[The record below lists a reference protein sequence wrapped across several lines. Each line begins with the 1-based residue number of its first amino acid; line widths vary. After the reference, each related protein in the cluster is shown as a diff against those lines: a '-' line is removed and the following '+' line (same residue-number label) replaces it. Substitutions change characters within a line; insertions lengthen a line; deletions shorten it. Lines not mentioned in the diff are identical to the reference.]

1 MTQTHHT
8 PTKVLSVF
16 LSMLMVLST
25 VCFFNPFSSITAKA
39 AVDVNSTMSASDGY
53 DLTVNIPEAVYLKPG
68 SSSLQYFLTDTVKS
82 TGASAVSHAAT
93 STEVSVSSPYAT
105 NMTLSYEILSSG
117 TDASGNTV
125 NFSGNLLDASGNVVA
140 GGSGSNSV
148 SLALNDS
155 MTYSGYSEALAGSE
169 TFIKWTLTYVADGE
183 THTVYYYTSL
193 YVPYLGQA
201 GLSAHT
207 RHDGTYANPENWSY
221 SFVTGGHSVSGGN
234 AASKFVSTGSV
245 NTSATDAS
253 NAVFVAPLV
262 SFTGGNAGSK
272 RENVTYP
279 FSNGGTIPWGS
290 NFYTDAFTTAE
301 NGGVSI
307 RSEESSSSDFDFYS
321 GSDIGSLDITVD
333 TSRFANYNQIPN
345 LSVGWAHFRHDW
357 DGGDNYLYFISGID
371 GTSVS
376 SVSTDGLSGATI
388 TTNADTSRYE
398 GNYSLARG
406 LYALNGTVT
415 GGEHLL
421 VYCYRNAYKPY
432 VGNQSVATTYAGVK
446 LNVTAV
452 DKANLRNLVYTTL
465 SYGYAADMIS
475 DSTKSAS
482 FASAMETAEKVLAKT
497 VGVTSD
503 EITSAYKSLESAI
516 SDAQSYFD
524 AVLKKDR
531 ARADVFAVVPETVYL
546 KPATSDI
553 KDFDKFLN
561 NTLTSDGEVK
571 TVADPSTTGTFTFK
585 CADASKVKV
594 TLSDASATLGSTGV
608 TDFSQEFALTNGEI
622 SGTITGGSLTSALA
636 EGGTC
641 LLKWTFEYTYAAG
654 GDTAIATAYTVA
666 YAPLCTT
673 SSTASGTAA
682 SFNTGNFTAE
692 LTSWIT
698 GIHSIVSSYPSGA
711 ATDGSGSTANPPLT
725 DSNVYDP
732 GNGDTHDSKLISGGS
747 GANYYYRRNADA
759 DCKGGEAS
767 LVVDTSRFTNYSQ
780 IPNFTIG
787 VDVNKD
793 GWNNNAK
800 TFHAKYV
807 LSSLEFDSSAPDV
820 SGGVNFYTQSESKTS
835 VTGRHSTTVNQNVD
849 SSLKK
854 LTVSGRIKSDPSGY
868 KTRIAR
874 AWAYCTITY
883 TDKTELRALVNKVIK
898 ASNQQIW
905 CTSASWST
913 FESAFSAASLVLG
926 RPDATQTEI
935 DSAKTTLKTAFES
948 LKYETGTATA
958 TYYALIKTVNNAG
971 VVSSS
976 PLKVANIYLDK
987 AAATTAESDSEAYTC
1002 SDTVTISANK
1012 FNGYTYVGYLNASS
1026 VKAIGE
1032 NAVSSYSD
1040 NDASVTY
1047 YHINTDIKNAGNDT
1061 LYFYYTAPD
1070 AHLTVDLAGGVASV
1084 DNFSTDI
1091 TASVGSTFTPA
1102 TPTRDGYTFTGWA
1115 LDGAGNLN
1123 GNTYTFGSG
1132 SATLTATWK
1141 ADPTV
1146 SSELI
1151 IDPNG
1156 GTMNSEILFVENGA
1170 SSASGGSSN
1179 LTYAITEADGGQS
1192 VDISGHY
1199 RSFVYGEAG
1208 ACDERTQVLPLWV
1221 YLEEGKTYTIS
1232 WNGSNDITEFFF
1244 FKNGSLTIRTNV
1256 NPCKSGEC
1264 SVTFTAGDT
1273 RWYYESSV
1281 AEADKNAT
1289 GWYQLRLDQ
1298 NIVVAAEGQ
1307 AASEADYTV
1316 SNLRITSDSDA
1327 KLGYRQAAETTVFIA
1342 DPVKDGYNF
1351 TGWSGL
1357 VNGTL
1362 TRVDADENGE
1372 NAGYLYTFKGKAD
1385 TLVAQWSEAVY
1396 EIGFDNMFLATKWS
1410 DGKFTSDSS
1419 DEIGYDT
1426 TNNIFSYKNNKAE
1439 SDTSNP
1445 QTRRAESSYRI
1456 TGITPGQE
1464 YIISYDFASDN
1475 EGSSANDSNV
1485 YIFAHFYDANGNQ
1498 INIKNSSINYGDQG
1512 GLVGKYIIYYTDTT
1526 GALQSQV
1533 TPSEWAGSETRI
1545 FSGLQMCEVEKTDGY
1560 ATSYLRVTAPEGA
1573 VSMDIAFGA
1582 QHAGQTAS
1590 FKNVFVSEYDAE
1602 HPVTDYSMV
1611 QKNYNKDTTVFGTV
1625 ATAKKL
1631 GYQFNG
1637 WYTGKN
1643 GTGSQITSSTS
1654 TAAYH
1659 TAFTVWS
1666 NWQEITYTV
1675 TYDANGGTLASGT
1688 VNPTQYTINSDSVT
1702 IAPAPTKKGYTFKG
1716 WAVTKDTSVHADNN
1730 WTSGTVAAGTVYTDE
1745 LYGDVKL
1752 TAVWE
1757 ENAANV
1763 KVTLHEQN
1771 ADGTYTDTVVINGKK
1786 LDSDSVDLSGYVAS
1800 KTGFKAVSVTNNGS
1814 AFALTDGKFTVTG
1827 GSDYDIVITR
1837 DRLQYTFTVKYV
1849 MSDGTTAP
1857 TTVKKTLYYGQSD
1870 AVNTP
1875 SVTGYTPDKTVA
1887 TVNAISA
1894 DTTVTVTYTLDKHN
1908 VTVHYV
1914 YENGTTAADDK
1925 TVTVEYNKTYSVAS
1939 PSITGYTADK
1949 TVVSGTMGTTDSEV
1963 TVTYKINSH
1972 KLTVIYKYAEN
1983 EYASTAKE
1991 YTLKYGDTYSYA
2003 TPAVDGYTPSL
2014 ETVNGTM
2021 GDSDV
2026 DVTVVY
2032 TINTFTVTFKDWDG
2046 KALKTETVKWNN
2058 NATAPANPSR
2068 EGYTFTGWDKTFTNI
2083 KANTEVT
2090 AQYSINTYTL
2100 SFNSNGGTTVDDIT
2114 AAYGTAVTAP
2124 TSTRTGYT
2132 FSKWVDAD
2140 GNGVPSIMPAENIS
2154 YTAQWTPNSYTISF
2168 NSNNG
2173 TGDMNSINAVY
2184 DSDAVLPTCTLTRTG
2199 YTFSGWS
2206 TSKEGG
2212 NIIKDG
2218 TTVNNLTTGNNVDVV
2233 LYAQWTANEYTVTY
2247 RVDGT
2252 EKAVQTY
2259 KYGTV
2264 ITAIENPSKTGYTF
2278 KGWKET
2284 LPATMPANNIVV
2296 DAVFEVN
2303 TYTLT
2308 YKVDGTVYKT
2318 FDVNYG
2324 DAITAIAEPSKT
2336 GYTFSG
2342 WSNVPATMPADDV
2355 TVSGTFTVNQY
2366 TVTYRCDGF
2375 DDIVK
2380 TYDYGTAVEKQAALT
2395 KTGYTFSGW
2404 TNEPDTMG
2412 AENVVVTGTFTAN
2425 TYKIHFNSNGGEGDM
2440 DDMTVTYD
2448 AKANLTKNTF
2458 TKTDSVFVGWS
2469 KTAGGEVAY
2478 TDEAEV
2484 LNLTTGTS
2492 DVAVQLYAQYK
2503 DDVNHNGTPDEDDAT
2518 YTVTFVNYNG
2528 KKLSEQTVLVGM
2540 SATAPAETPTRECD
2554 DEKHYT
2560 FSVWDKDFSAVT
2572 ENLTVTAQFAD
2583 EEHTYDEWDVTE
2595 AATCIKEGSQT
2606 HSCTFC
2612 GYTETEAIVSAG
2624 HTACTPAEE
2633 DRVEAT
2639 CETDGSYNLVTR
2651 CTVCNE
2657 IITSEPKTIPA
2668 IGHKWNDGEITTA
2681 PTCTKEGVKTYTC
2694 LNDSTHT
2701 KTEAVAATGH
2711 TAGTPAEEDR
2721 IEATCETDGSYNLVT
2736 RCTVCNE
2743 IITSEPKTI
2752 PAIGHKWNDGE
2763 ITTAPT
2769 CTKEGIKTF
2778 TCLNDSTHTKTE
2790 AVAATGHTAGTPAEE
2805 DRVEA
2810 TCETEGSYNLV
2821 TRCTVCNEIIT
2832 SEPKTIPAIGHKWND
2847 GEITTAP
2854 TCTKEGVKT
2863 FTCLND
2869 STHTKTEAVKATGHD
2884 YGDATCTQAA
2894 TCKTCGA
2901 TSGTAIGHKWDD
2913 GVVTTAPTCT
2923 SKGVKTYTC
2932 TRDNCG
2938 ATYTEDIDMLAHEM
2952 PDAYTT
2958 NNNGTHSKKCANCD
2972 YTETAECTYT
2982 DVVTAPTCTEKGYT
2996 THTCDICGYSYV
3008 DSYVDANGHKYV
3020 DTVTAPTCTE
3030 KGYTTHVCSVCNDTY
3045 TDSETDALG
3054 HNWDSGTVTSEPSCT
3069 FTGIKTYKC
3078 QNAGC
3083 TETKTEILEVVPH
3096 TLPDTYTTNNDGT
3109 HSKKCANCDYTE
3121 TADCTYTDV
3130 VTAPT
3135 CTEKGYTT
3143 HTCSVCG
3150 YSYVDSY
3157 ADANGHKYVDTV
3169 TAPTCT
3175 EKGYTTHVCSVCQD
3189 TYTDSE
3195 TAALGHTGGKATC
3208 KELAVCDRCGKTYGE
3223 YGSHDYG
3230 DATCTEAAT
3239 CKICGQTSGDAIG
3252 HEYSVLKTKV
3262 EPTCTEKGYSVY
3274 KCVRCDET
3282 ETRDYVDALGH
3293 AYDNGVV
3300 TTEPTCTEKGVKTFT
3315 CTRTGCTASCTE
3327 EVAAKGHTDGTAE
3340 KTNVVEAKCT
3350 TEGSY
3355 DLVTKCTVCG
3365 EVTKTEHKTVAATGH
3380 TDGTAEKTNVVDA
3393 KCTTEGSYDLVT
3405 KCTVCGEVTKTEHK
3419 TVAATGHNYVAVV
3432 TDPTCTEK
3440 GYTTYTCDKCAD
3452 SYKADETS
3460 ALGHDMQFA
3469 NTVKAATCKEE
3480 GSDLYKCS
3488 HCDATQTR
3496 ATAKTA
3502 HTEVVDAAKAATCT
3516 ATGLTEG
3523 KHCSVC
3529 GLVIEEQET
3538 VPMIDHTVATSEYVA
3553 PTCETKGKTEGKY
3566 CSVCGT
3572 VITAST
3578 EIAATGHK
3586 WSIVERVEPTY
3597 GTEGYIK
3604 YVCSNDSTHTKTE
3617 TIAKLAGG
3625 VEDITVDIP
3634 EGGKLPIIDGQENKI
3649 NVNTTPADATEKIKY
3664 TSSDENVVKVDEN
3677 GVVTVIGDGE
3687 AVITV
3692 ETEDGRVSVDIPVS
3706 AKKLHTV
3713 TFKTNGGDTTEKLF
3727 IGDMP
3732 TAPTVES
3739 YTTEDSFIH
3748 AFKTWTVNGTK
3759 TDVKAVAGDTVY
3771 TAVYTEPADYSA
3783 VDKAAEELDEIIN
3796 SGKADETALADKQ
3809 AEIDALKEKI
3819 DEINSGRNTRDKDEQ
3834 SEIDEITTKIN
3845 NIILVI
3851 YPESGSTLEI
3861 RGGNSFYSGTV
3872 ISLKAYKMPVN
3883 VETTNVKWT
3892 SSDDDIVTFA
3902 NGKLYAFGEGTV
3914 TLTAESDGLKANKTI
3929 NVVAGGN
3936 RRIVK
3941 FQNMNKM
3948 HYIIEGF
3955 YTVYNSGAIYWSND
3969 YDLDFEI
3976 YTYSNFGY
3984 DSVIVYVNGKEV
3996 QENADGTYTIPAGSG
4011 NVVVTVTGAV
4021 VEDDGNGNGSKISFW
4036 EWLMR
4041 LFRKIINFFKGIFKK

>member
-245 NTSATDAS
+245 NTSATDVS

-262 SFTGGNAGSK
+262 SFTGGNSGSK

-307 RSEESSSSDFDFYS
+307 RSEESDDTDFNFYT
-321 GSDIGSLDITVD
+321 GSDLGSLDITVD

-432 VGNQSVATTYAGVK
+432 VGNQSIATTYAGVK

-465 SYGYAADMIS
+465 SYGYAADMIT

-608 TDFSQEFALTNGEI
+608 TAFSTEFALTDGEI

-636 EGGTC
+636 EGGTR

-673 SSTASGTAA
+673 SSTASGTAGA
-682 SFNTGNFTAE
+682 GNKNVWTSSYRFFMATTA
-692 LTSWIT
+692 WIT
-698 GIHSIVSSYPSGA
+698 GVSGITNSNPGNVDSDQ
-711 ATDGSGSTANPPLT
+711 TGSMIDPPLT
-725 DSNVYDP
+725 DSTVTSLAHPSY
-732 GNGDTHDSKLISGGS
+732 GGSGSPLALGS
-747 GANYYYRRNADA
+747 GANWFYKSDEDA
-759 DCKGGEAS
+759 SCVGGTAY
-767 LVVDTSRFTNYSQ
+767 LIVDTSRFTNYNQ

-787 VDVNKD
+787 ADINYSD
-793 GWNNNAK
+793 CWNDNGEEN
-800 TFHAKYV
+800 TCSRFV
-807 LSSLEFDSSAPDV
+807 F
-820 SGGVNFYTQSESKTS
+820 GTS
-835 VTGRHSTTVNQNVD
+835 HSTTNPDDLGGTLIYSASRDGNNGTPISDAERHIGVIDTAISTSYTCVTVGSRLYGK
-849 SSLKK
+849 SS
-854 LTVSGRIKSDPSGY
+854 S
-868 KTRIAR
+868 AR
-874 AWAYCTITY
+874 TAKAWAYCDFTY

-898 ASNQQIW
+898 ASNQQNW

-935 DSAKTTLKTAFES
+935 DNAKASLKSAFEA

-987 AAATTAESDSEAYTC
+987 AAATTAEADSEAYTC

-1032 NAVSSYSD
+1032 NAASSYSGK
-1040 NDASVTY
+1040 DASVTY
-1047 YHINTDIKNAGNDT
+1047 YHINTDIKNSGNDT

-1102 TPTRDGYTFTGWA
+1102 TPTRDGYTFTGWV
-1115 LDGAGNLN
+1115 LDGTGNLN

-1170 SSASGGSSN
+1170 SSASGGTSN

-1199 RSFVYGEAG
+1199 KSFVYGEAG

-1372 NAGYLYTFKGKAD
+1372 NAGYLYTFKGNAD

-1445 QTRRAESSYRI
+1445 QTRRAESSYRV

-1625 ATAKKL
+1625 ATAKKT

-1643 GTGSQITSSTS
+1643 GTGAQITSSTS

-1702 IAPAPTKKGYTFKG
+1702 IAPAPAKKGYTFKG

-1972 KLTVIYKYAEN
+1972 KLTVTYKYAEN
-1983 EYASTAKE
+1983 EYASTTKE

-2003 TPAVDGYTPSL
+2003 TPAVDGFTPSL

-2068 EGYTFTGWDKTFTNI
+2068 EGYTFTEWDKTFTNI

-2100 SFNSNGGTTVDDIT
+2100 SFNSNGGTAVDDIT

-2124 TSTRTGYT
+2124 TSTRMGYT

-2218 TTVNNLTTGNNVDVV
+2218 ATVKNLTTGNNVDVV

-2308 YKVDGTVYKT
+2308 YKVDGEVYKT

-2528 KKLSEQTVLVGM
+2528 KKLSEQTILVGM
-2540 SATAPAETPTRECD
+2540 SATAPSETPTRECD

-2560 FSVWDKDFSAVT
+2560 FSGWDKDFSAVT

-2583 EEHTYDEWDVTE
+2583 EAHTYGEWDVTE
-2595 AATCIKEGSQT
+2595 AATCTKEGSQT
-2606 HSCTFC
+2606 HVCTVC

-2624 HTACTPAEE
+2624 HTAGTPAEE

-2639 CETDGSYNLVTR
+2639 CETDGSYNFVTR

-2657 IITSEPKTIPA
+2657 IISSEAKTISA

-2711 TAGTPAEEDR
+2711 
-2721 IEATCETDGSYNLVT
+2721 
-2736 RCTVCNE
+2736 
-2743 IITSEPKTI
+2743 
-2752 PAIGHKWNDGE
+2752 
-2763 ITTAPT
+2763 
-2769 CTKEGIKTF
+2769 
-2778 TCLNDSTHTKTE
+2778 
-2790 AVAATGHTAGTPAEE
+2790 
-2805 DRVEA
+2805 
-2810 TCETEGSYNLV
+2810 
-2821 TRCTVCNEIIT
+2821 
-2832 SEPKTIPAIGHKWND
+2832 
-2847 GEITTAP
+2847 
-2854 TCTKEGVKT
+2854 
-2863 FTCLND
+2863 
-2869 STHTKTEAVKATGHD
+2869 D

-2901 TSGTAIGHKWDD
+2901 TSGTAIGHKWND
-2913 GVVTTAPTCT
+2913 GVITTPPTCT

-2952 PDAYTT
+2952 LDAYTT

-2972 YTETAECTYT
+2972 YTVTENCTYT
-2982 DVVTAPTCTEKGYT
+2982 DVVTAPTCTAKGYT
-2996 THTCDICGYSYV
+2996 THTCSVCGYNYV
-3008 DSYVDANGHKYV
+3008 DSEVEANGHKYV

-3030 KGYTTHVCSVCNDTY
+3030 KGYTTHVCSVCQETY
-3045 TDSETDALG
+3045 KDSETEALG
-3054 HNWDSGTVTSEPSCT
+3054 HNWDNGTVTSEPSCT
-3069 FTGIKTYKC
+3069 YTGIKTYKC

-3150 YSYVDSY
+3150 YSFVDTYVE
-3157 ADANGHKYVDTV
+3157 ANGHKYVDTV

-3262 EPTCTEKGYSVY
+3262 EPTCTEQGYSVY

-3300 TTEPTCTEKGVKTFT
+3300 TTAPTCTEKGVKTFT
-3315 CTRTGCTASCTE
+3315 CTRTGCTASYTE

-3380 TDGTAEKTNVVDA
+3380 TDGTAEKTNVVEA
-3393 KCTTEGSYDLVT
+3393 KCTAEVSYDLVT

-3419 TVAATGHNYVAVV
+3419 TVAATGHTAGTATEENKINATCETEGSYNLV
-3432 TDPTCTEK
+3432 TRCTVCKEIISSEAKTIPAIGHKWNDGEITTKPTCTKEGIK
-3440 GYTTYTCDKCAD
+3440 TYTC
-3452 SYKADETS
+3452 
-3460 ALGHDMQFA
+3460 L
-3469 NTVKAATCKEE
+3469 
-3480 GSDLYKCS
+3480 
-3488 HCDATQTR
+3488 
-3496 ATAKTA
+3496 
-3502 HTEVVDAAKAATCT
+3502 
-3516 ATGLTEG
+3516 
-3523 KHCSVC
+3523 
-3529 GLVIEEQET
+3529 
-3538 VPMIDHTVATSEYVA
+3538 
-3553 PTCETKGKTEGKY
+3553 
-3566 CSVCGT
+3566 
-3572 VITAST
+3572 
-3578 EIAATGHK
+3578 
-3586 WSIVERVEPTY
+3586 
-3597 GTEGYIK
+3597 
-3604 YVCSNDSTHTKTE
+3604 NDSTHTKTE
-3617 TIAKLAGG
+3617 AVAATGHTDGTAEKTNVVEAKCTTEGSYDLVTKCTVCGEVTKKEHKTVAATGHNEETIPGTPATCVDKGISDGVKCSVCGEIIKAQTETDALGHSFGEWKTTIAP
-3625 VEDITVDIP
+3625 T
-3634 EGGKLPIIDGQENKI
+3634 
-3649 NVNTTPADATEKIKY
+3649 Y
-3664 TSSDENVVKVDEN
+3664 TS
-3677 GVVTVIGDGE
+3677 TGE
-3687 AVITV
+3687 AMRTCTRCG
-3692 ETEDGRVSVDIPVS
+3692 ETETKVLPAYDEADDYLEIIAPTTIS
-3706 AKKLHTV
+3706 AGSEV
-3713 TFKTNGGDTTEKLF
+3713 TFK
-3727 IGDMP
+3727 
-3732 TAPTVES
+3732 
-3739 YTTEDSFIH
+3739 
-3748 AFKTWTVNGTK
+3748 
-3759 TDVKAVAGDTVY
+3759 AVRM
-3771 TAVYTEPADYSA
+3771 PADIEMDD
-3783 VDKAAEELDEIIN
+3783 V
-3796 SGKADETALADKQ
+3796 T
-3809 AEIDALKEKI
+3809 
-3819 DEINSGRNTRDKDEQ
+3819 
-3834 SEIDEITTKIN
+3834 
-3845 NIILVI
+3845 
-3851 YPESGSTLEI
+3851 
-3861 RGGNSFYSGTV
+3861 
-3872 ISLKAYKMPVN
+3872 
-3883 VETTNVKWT
+3883 WT
-3892 SSDDDIVTFA
+3892 SSDDAIISYY
-3902 NGKLYAFGEGTV
+3902 NGKFYTLGEGTV
-3914 TLTAESDGLKANKTI
+3914 TLTAVTADGKLKATKTVTVSAPGRDVRIIKFVNINKMDYT
-3929 NVVAGGN
+3929 VAG
-3936 RRIVK
+3936 
-3941 FQNMNKM
+3941 
-3948 HYIIEGF
+3948 F
-3955 YTVYNSGAIYWSND
+3955 YKVYNNGAIYWSRNSD
-3969 YDLDFEI
+3969 CPFTV
-3976 YTYSNFGY
+3976 YTYTNFNY
-3984 DSVIVYVNGKEV
+3984 PTYIVYIDGQKVEPDANGV
-3996 QENADGTYTIPAGSG
+3996 YHIPAGTK
-4011 NVVVTVTGAV
+4011 NVIVTIAGAA
-4021 VEDDGNGNGSKISFW
+4021 VETETDDDGNTTGRKLSFW
-4036 EWLMR
+4036 ELIVR
-4041 LFRKIINFFKGIFKK
+4041 FFKKLFSIFKK